1 MPNAYFQF
9 RQFTIQQDR
18 CAMKVCTD
26 SCILGA
32 WTATRLN
39 ASASVL
45 DVGAGTG
52 LLSLMLAQES
62 PVKIDAIELDQESA
76 QQAAENIAASPWPH
90 RIHLI
95 HQDVRHFAPKHDYDF
110 IISNPPFFENDLL
123 SPSSGKNK
131 AKHAETLNLEEIIS
145 IIQQLLNTRGAF
157 SILVPFHRT
166 DYIER
171 LAAAKGFYLREK
183 MLIRQTPSHA
193 PFRSVL
199 LFSPKESL
207 SIGEQELTIRD
218 DQGKETVELL
228 HLMKAY
234 YIR

>member
-1 MPNAYFQF
+1 
-9 RQFTIQQDR
+9 
-18 CAMKVCTD
+18 MKVCTD

-32 WTATRLN
+32 WTAARLN
-39 ASASVL
+39 ASETVL
-45 DVGAGTG
+45 DIGAGTG

-62 PVKIDAIELDQESA
+62 PAKIDAIELDRESA
-76 QQAAENIAASPWPH
+76 QQAAENIAASPWSH

-145 IIQQLLNTRGAF
+145 IIQRLLNARGAF

-166 DYIER
+166 DYIEK
-171 LAAAKGFYLREK
+171 LAAAKGFHLREK
-183 MLIRQTPSHA
+183 MLIRQNPLHT

-199 LFSPKESL
+199 LFTPKAS
-207 SIGEQELTIRD
+207 SSMDIQELTIRD